1 MRRVHATTVFATMPG
16 RAAHARLQRS
26 REGNA
31 MLFELRLFAYRL
43 VKPFQ
48 WPTSRVVPI
57 PRPTT
62 FVGPDSALKLCDS
75 IAQFGFRRV
84 LIVTDAVLVR
94 LGLVEPLR
102 AALAARGVEV
112 AVHDGITPDPT
123 HDVLQRGY
131 EAAKAHRSDAILAVG
146 GGSVIDAAKVIG
158 AMVVSGKSPAQLVGM
173 LKVGKPMLPLFAI
186 PTTAGTGSEVTVAA
200 VVTDPV
206 AHLKAA
212 VIDPK
217 LVPAAAALDPLMMKG
232 MPKSI
237 TAATGMDALTHAIEA
252 YTNRWPHAETAFH
265 AVSAVRMIFANLP
278 RACADGD
285 DLEAREAMALASF
298 YAGLAFTKAYVGYVH
313 AFSHKVGGMYG
324 VPHGLGNAILLPY
337 VLDFLKDAPLAEQ
350 RLAELAVA
358 IGAGQASEPRAA
370 LARRFVERVRELN
383 RTVGIPEKLEALKSA
398 DIPAVARAAMIE
410 AHRDYPVPKNMSLA
424 EAEALLRGCLA

>member
-1 MRRVHATTVFATMPG
+1 
-16 RAAHARLQRS
+16 
-26 REGNA
+26 
-31 MLFELRLFAYRL
+31 MLFDLRLFAYRL

-62 FVGPDSALKLCDS
+62 FVGPGAALKLCDS
-75 IAQFGFRRV
+75 IAQFGLKRV
-84 LIVTDAVLVR
+84 LIVSDAVLVK
-94 LGLVEPLR
+94 LGVVEPLR
-102 AALAARGVEV
+102 AALAAQGVDV

-123 HDVLQRGY
+123 YDVLQRGC
-131 EAAKAHRSDAILAVG
+131 EAAQAHRADAILAVG
-146 GGSVIDAAKVIG
+146 GGSVIDAAKIID
-158 AMVVSGKSPAQLVGM
+158 AMVVSGKSPAKLVGM
-173 LKVGKPMLPLFAI
+173 LKVGKPMLPLFAV

-200 VVTDPV
+200 VATDPV
-206 AHLKAA
+206 KHVKNV

-217 LVPAAAALDPLMMKG
+217 IVPAAAALDPEITRG
-232 MPKSI
+232 MPPHI
-237 TAATGMDALTHAIEA
+237 TAATGMDALTHAVES
-252 YTNRWPHAETAFH
+252 YVNRWPHAETAFH

-278 RACADGD
+278 RACADGN
-285 DLEAREAMALASF
+285 DLAAREAMLLASF

-370 LARRFVERVRELN
+370 LAQRFVERVRELN
-383 RTVGIPEKLEALKSA
+383 RTVGIPDKLAQLKSA
-398 DIPAVARAAMIE
+398 DVPQVARAAMIE

-424 EAEALLRGCLA
+424 QAKALLNACRA